1 MTTNSYQ
8 MEKLRSLLINM
19 PDLVRGLTRAQ
30 YGKTT
35 PNELSA
41 ILTGLVRIS
50 SEFRPDNPPGF
61 GSDLLNDLVQKLPTI
76 RDAATT
82 LLGTLN
88 MKAAKNNEEENLWQD
103 RDRFPAIQDAKDC
116 IDICQME
123 LNQHLAQVKK
133 TLGRPHLK
141 YVTVAGIEFLIEMPH
156 RDAKIVPPKWVK
168 VNGTKAVSRYH
179 TPEVINM

>member
-1 MTTNSYQ
+1 
-8 MEKLRSLLINM
+8 M

-50 SEFRPDNPPGF
+50 TEFRPENANGF
-61 GSDLLNDLVQKLPTI
+61 RSELLNDLVRKLPTI
-76 RDAATT
+76 KDAATG
-82 LLGTLN
+82 LLAALN
-88 MKAAKNNEEENLWQD
+88 MKAAKNNEEAALWQD
-103 RDRFPAIQDAKDC
+103 QDRYPTIQDAKDC
-116 IDICQME
+116 IDVCTME
-123 LNQHLAQVKK
+123 LDQHLAQVKK

-141 YVTVAGIEFLIEMPH
+141 YVTVAGIEFLIEIPH
-156 RDAKIVPPKWVK
+156 RDARIVPPKWVK
-168 VNGTKAVSRYH
+168 VSGTKAVSRYH

>member
-1 MTTNSYQ
+1 
-8 MEKLRSLLINM
+8 M

-50 SEFRPDNPPGF
+50 SEFRLENAATF
-61 GSDLLNDLVQKLPTI
+61 RSDLLNDLVRKLPTI
-76 RDAATT
+76 REAASG
-82 LLGTLN
+82 LLAALN
-88 MKAAKNNEEENLWQD
+88 MKAAKNNEEAALWQD
-103 RDRFPAIQDAKDC
+103 PDRYPAIQDAKDC
-116 IDICQME
+116 IDVCTME
-123 LNQHLAQVKK
+123 LDQHLVQVKK
-133 TLGRPHLK
+133 ALGRPHLK
-141 YVTVAGIEFLIEMPH
+141 YVTVAGIEFLIEIPH

-168 VNGTKAVSRYH
+168 VSGTKAVSRYH